1 MRKTL
6 VHRLCIAQD
15 VEENIVALSVKVKL
29 VDKNKKARGNIE
41 LAVGFYRSSST
52 GSISTRRTGRTSS
65 AGTATLVLA
74 DNLGT
79 YLPRIV
85 LRMKRSGRWV
95 TLSDNPETYNSS
107 LADFGTLEIATTA
120 LKINTKLAVFA
131 INNSVSSSLNSQI
144 SALQADKTSLSSQ
157 ISTLSREKSSLS
169 SSVSKLTKDKQSLS
183 STITRLNQD
192 KTNLSRTNST
202 LSRQVSALTS
212 EKNTLSGRVSAL
224 TRDTQNLTREKN
236 ALANS
241 LEAANDT
248 NAELQA
254 TKRSLEQQVSSL
266 NSAKTNAERSL
277 SGARAQYNNE
287 KKARDRLQAQNTS
300 LNKNLTDKNAQ
311 IEQLTQQLAE
321 KNPDEL
327 PIADVFD
334 NTAKEFESA
343 QEKLKKRKSQFRL
356 GKISMQIKGVPGKT
370 ANTLRMLDKENKE
383 GVTPESLSVYNIE
396 FDARKEVEATAPSQ
410 VVVPTL
416 EGYTRRIAERKLLS
430 AGLNPLW
437 LEEHLGRGETAE
449 SQHGRVIRQDPP
461 SHAQVDRGADVYV
474 TVGKAVLSSKNTSG
488 EVVDG

>member
-1 MRKTL
+1 MS
-6 VHRLCIAQD
+6 
-15 VEENIVALSVKVKL
+15 LSVKVKL
-29 VDKNKKARGNIE
+29 VDKNNRAQANVE

-65 AGTATLVLA
+65 AGTATLVLN

-95 TLSDNPETYNSS
+95 NLSDNPETYNSTQ
-107 LADFGTLEIATTA
+107 ADFGTLEIASTA
-120 LKINTKLAVFA
+120 LQINARLAVFA
-131 INNSVSSSLNSQI
+131 INSNVSSSLNSQI
-144 SALQADKTSLSSQ
+144 SALKADKTSLTSQ
-157 ISTLSREKSSLS
+157 ISALNRDKSSLA

-183 STITRLNQD
+183 STISRLNQD
-192 KTNLSRTNST
+192 KTNLSRTNSS
-202 LSRQVSALTS
+202 LSRQITTLNS
-212 EKNTLSGRVSAL
+212 EKSSLSSRVAAL
-224 TRDTQNLTREKN
+224 TRDTQNLGREKA
-236 ALANS
+236 ALTAS
-241 LEAANDT
+241 LEAANDSKT
-248 NAELQA
+248 ELQA

-277 SGARAQYNNE
+277 SAVRAQYNNE
-287 KKARDRLQAQNTS
+287 KKAKDRLQSQNTS
-300 LNKNLTDKNAQ
+300 LNKSVEDKNTQ
-311 IEQLTQQLAE
+311 IEQLNQQLAE

-356 GKISMQIKGVPGKT
+356 GKISMQIKGMPGKT
-370 ANTLRMLDKENKE
+370 ANTLRMLDKDNKE
-383 GVTPESLSVYNIE
+383 GVAPDSMSVYNIE
-396 FDARKEVEATAPSQ
+396 FDARKEVETTAAAQ
-410 VVVPTL
+410 VVVPSL
-416 EGYTRRIAERKLLS
+416 EGYTRRIAERKLTA

-461 SHAQVDRGADVYV
+461 SAAQVDRGADIYV
-474 TVGKAVLSSKNTSG
+474 TIGKAVLSQNASG
-488 EVVDG
+488 ETVDV